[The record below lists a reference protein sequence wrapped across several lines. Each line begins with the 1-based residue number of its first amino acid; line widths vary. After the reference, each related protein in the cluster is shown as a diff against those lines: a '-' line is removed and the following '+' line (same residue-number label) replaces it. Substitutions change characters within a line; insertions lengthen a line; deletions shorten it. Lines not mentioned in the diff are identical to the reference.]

1 MNNTILKE
9 CTERSLAGNI
19 TFPEVV
25 QKLKAV
31 GTERYIADLIGK
43 RKTYFGDNDQ
53 THSETVEFDGPPVAK
68 EFDGGAVKS
77 AIIDIQQGRINY
89 REFLN
94 RIMSAG
100 CTHYEVFIT
109 GMQAIYFGRD
119 GSQHVERFGP
129 AKEN

>member
-1 MNNTILKE
+1 MNNSIIREYTD
-9 CTERSLAGNI
+9 RSLAGNI

-25 QKLKAV
+25 QKLKSV
-31 GTERYIADLIGK
+31 GTERYIADLIGN
-43 RKTYFGDNDQ
+43 R
-53 THSETVEFDGPPVAK
+53 VAR

-77 AIIDIQQGRINY
+77 AIVDIQQGRINY

-94 RIMSAG
+94 RIMSAD

-119 GSQHVERFGP
+119 GSQHVERF
-129 AKEN
+129 K